1 MAEIE
6 RLHVRRE
13 KLLAM
18 LPDDGASGF
27 TSYAVAGAAQELHEA
42 GVDEELADSLSDI
55 AGDSDTGSVLFV
67 RDVDVTLIIPP
78 FPVEAAVEYSE
89 LFTRPLAE
97 LMQRRRVVAVFLLRL
112 GGFSV
117 GVLRDGYVV
126 DSKTDQRFVKNRH
139 RAGGQSQRRFERIRE
154 KQVHELFAK
163 ACSEARAKLEPYQDE
178 IEHVFLG
185 GDRRTLQAFCKECTY
200 FDNFGHR
207 LRRRVLPVAGDPR
220 RASLDT
226 ISREVWASDVY
237 RVTR

>member
-1 MAEIE
+1 M
-6 RLHVRRE
+6 
-13 KLLAM
+13 
-18 LPDDGASGF
+18 
-27 TSYAVAGAAQELHEA
+27 
-42 GVDEELADSLSDI
+42 
-55 AGDSDTGSVLFV
+55 LFV

-126 DSKTDQRFVKNRH
+126 DSKTDRRFVKNRH

-163 ACSEARAKLEPYQDE
+163 ACSEAHAKLEPYQDE
-178 IEHVFLG
+178 VEHVFLG
-185 GDRRTLQAFCKECTY
+185 GDRRTLQAFRKECAY
-200 FDNFGHR
+200 FDGFGDR

-226 ISREVWASDVY
+226 ISREVWASDIY